1 MDKQSNKFRKNS
13 ISFILFM
20 AAATQLSLPVQ
31 AEEVMS
37 PLVVTAS
44 RVAEDPAGVSSD
56 VTVLDRE
63 TIEQSQASS
72 VADLLRGQV
81 GLDVAASGGPGKT
94 TSVFLRG
101 SNSGHTL
108 VLVDGVRVGSATVGA
123 FDWGNFSTADIE
135 RIEIVRGAQ
144 SSLYG
149 ADAMGGVIQI
159 FTRKGSAATQV
170 RVDAE
175 AGTYGTTSGGMS
187 VTGTSD
193 AGVSYALSA
202 NSFRTQGVSVAAN
215 GVEHDEHSLTTLS
228 GRIGMT
234 VGQGDLELMAR
245 SAEGKTGLDGFD
257 PVTFTF
263 GDVLNYTN
271 TTRQTVG
278 SVKLSYPLNDSLE
291 TTLQLSR
298 STDKVVGRDPVTAWN
313 NSDFSTRIDQITWQN
328 HIDLEGFSILLGVDM
343 HKDSGKSSSAG
354 LDRSMT
360 QTAGFASLGWH
371 AGLADINASVRYD
384 RNSVSSNRTTYKVG
398 GALHPLEGL
407 KLLANFGTGFKAPSL
422 NDLYFPPDGFGT
434 MGNPNLR
441 PETSRGWD
449 VGLRYEFE
457 SDALKAG
464 LGVVRFE
471 QKFNDLISWVFDPVT
486 FGFSPVNLNRANTR
500 GVELSGDLAFGTMFV
515 RANWTFL
522 DAVDSATGDRL
533 PRRARDSGSFVLGGD
548 FAGVHAEA
556 QVDVVGPRF
565 STTGNL
571 EPMVGYHKSDL
582 RLSYAI
588 NDMWKVNGRVENIEN
603 KMYEEVFGYGV
614 PGRAWY
620 AGVSAT
626 F

>member
-1 MDKQSNKFRKNS
+1 MDKQSNKFKKNN

-44 RVAEDPAGVSSD
+44 RVAEDPAAVSSD

-63 TIEQSQASS
+63 VIEQSQATS

-108 VLVDGVRVGSATVGA
+108 VLIDGVRVGSATVGA
-123 FDWGNFSTADIE
+123 FDWGNFSTSDIE

-159 FTRKGSAATQV
+159 FTRKGSEGNRV
-170 RVDAE
+170 RTNAE
-175 AGTYGTTSGGMS
+175 AGGRYGTTSGDMS
-187 VTGTSD
+187 ITGASD
-193 AGVSYALSA
+193 GGVNYALSA
-202 NSFRTQGVSVAAN
+202 SGLRTRGVSMAAS
-215 GVEHDEHSLTTLS
+215 GVENDAHNLTTIS
-228 GRIGMT
+228 GRVAIP
-234 VGQGDLELMAR
+234 VGDGELELIAR
-245 SAEGKTGLDGFD
+245 GSDGKTGLDGFG
-257 PVTFTF
+257 PA
-263 GDVLNYTN
+263 DVLNYTS
-271 TTRQTVG
+271 TTKQRVG
-278 SVKLSYPLNDSLE
+278 SVRLSYPLNDSLE

-313 NSDFSTRIDQITWQN
+313 NSDFSTQIDQVTWQN
-328 HIDLEGFSILLGVDM
+328 HIDLETFSILLGVDM

-360 QTAGFASLGWH
+360 QTAGFTSLGWH
-371 AGLADINASVRYD
+371 AGLADINTSVRYD
-384 RNSVSSNRTTYKVG
+384 RNSVSSNKTTYKVG

-407 KLLANFGTGFKAPSL
+407 RLSANFGTGFKAPSL

-434 MGNPNLR
+434 VGNPNLR

-449 VGLRYEFE
+449 VGLRYEFK

-471 QKFNDLISWVFDPVT
+471 QKFNDLISWVFDPIT
-486 FGFSPVNLNRANTR
+486 FGFSPVNLNKANTR
-500 GVELSGDLAFGTMFV
+500 GVELSGDLAFGGMFV

-533 PRRARDSGSFVLGGD
+533 PRRAKDSGSFVLGGD
-548 FAGVHAEA
+548 VAGLHAEA

-571 EPMVGYHKSDL
+571 KPMAGYHKSDL
-582 RLSYAI
+582 RLAYTI
-588 NDMWKVNGRVENIEN
+588 NDMWKIKGRIEN
-603 KMYEEVFGYGV
+603 VEDKTYEEVSGYGV
-614 PGRAWY
+614 LGRAWY
-620 AGVSAT
+620 AGVGAT